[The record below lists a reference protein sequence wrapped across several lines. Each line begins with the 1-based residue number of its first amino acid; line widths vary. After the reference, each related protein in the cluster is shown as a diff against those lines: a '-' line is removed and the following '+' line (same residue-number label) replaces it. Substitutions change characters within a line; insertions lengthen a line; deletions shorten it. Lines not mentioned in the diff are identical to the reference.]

1 MKFMRKNGGFTLVE
15 LIVVIAILAIL
26 AGVAVPAY
34 SGYIKKANEAADNQ
48 LLGAVN
54 TAFAAAC
61 IQEGIDINTLTAAN
75 IDLNDDGTIKMDS
88 IQPAALQSGFAT
100 YYAGNT
106 GSAFKV
112 FTSLY
117 FDKDLH
123 CFVKNEGTKMAWGG
137 GYITLNDKDIEALKN
152 SGWMNYEG
160 LGTDA
165 LLGKIDYVTNLGAGM
180 LNDGGALSD
189 VVNSDAYMSTLAAT
203 MGYDIN
209 TQGLEF
215 EQALNN
221 MAQQKAEQLKN
232 NPEYAGKTDE
242 ELYAIAGNQIL
253 ANGAVLSAAQN
264 AANMNQSDITTL
276 LGSGNATTTIKNNLQ
291 TDPEGALA
299 QAALAYGMYTSYAYS
314 TGDQAM
320 IDKSNDPS
328 SILNALDDPAFQA
341 YINSDK
347 GQADME
353 GYLAGLNMINE
364 SSKDSNAA
372 SNVLLNGFNDKDL
385 AALLQGATGG
395 K

>member
-61 IQEGIDINTLTAAN
+61 IEKGVDINTLTAAN

-112 FTSLY
+112 FTSLR
-117 FDKDLH
+117 FDDKELH

-165 LLGKIDYVTNLGAGM
+165 LLGKIDYVTNLGASMIG
-180 LNDGGALSD
+180 NNGALD
-189 VVNSDAYMSTLAAT
+189 QVVNTEEFFANLASN
-203 MGYDIN
+203 MGYDLE
-209 TQGLEF
+209 TQEDEF
-215 EQALNN
+215 NAVFGDLL
-221 MAQQKAEQLKN
+221 AQKAEQLRN
-232 NPEYAGKTDE
+232 DPNYTGTDPDADA
-242 ELYAIAGNQIL
+242 YNQIM
-253 ANGAVLSAAQN
+253 ANNAVLNAAQN

-276 LGSGNATTTIKNNLQ
+276 LGSGNATTTIRNELENGDAEK
-291 TDPEGALA
+291 ALA

-314 TGDQAM
+314 TGKQEM

-341 YINSDK
+341 YINSAQ

-364 SSKDSNAA
+364 SSKDSSAA
-372 SNVLLNGFNDKDL
+372 SNVLLNGFNDQDL